1 MRRVLIIGVLT
12 LGIGTSAIAQQSSD
26 PDTAT
31 LSHGEFAVLLLRA
44 MSPAP
49 QQVLEPDQA
58 LANLKELGLAHS
70 DWTVD
75 GILTHGELADVAL
88 QLGIVYTPYTPADRD
103 RPVSPAFA
111 EAFLRREASLLRE
124 YRSRRGGHGFSTSH
138 VLDQGVDRAVS
149 PSDFP

>member
-1 MRRVLIIGVLT
+1 MRKVLMAGVLV
-12 LGIGTSAIAQQSSD
+12 LGIGTMALAQQGVD

-31 LSHGEFAVLLLRA
+31 ISHGEFAVLLLRA
-44 MSPAP
+44 MAPAP
-49 QQVLEPDQA
+49 QQVLEPEQA
-58 LANLKELGLAHS
+58 LTDLKEIGLAHA

-75 GILTHGELADVAL
+75 GILTHGELADLAL
-88 QLGIVYTPYTPADRD
+88 QLGVVYTPYTPAERA
-103 RPVSPAFA
+103 RPVSPAFV

-124 YRSRRGGHGFSTSH
+124 YRARRGGHGFSASH